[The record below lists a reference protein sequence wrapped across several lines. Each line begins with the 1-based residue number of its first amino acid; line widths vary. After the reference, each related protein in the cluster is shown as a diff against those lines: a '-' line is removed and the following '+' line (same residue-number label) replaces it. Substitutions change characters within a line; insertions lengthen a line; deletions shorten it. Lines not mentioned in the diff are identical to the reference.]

1 MSRIYPFSALVGQQM
16 MITGLLLNAINPR
29 IGGILIR
36 GDKGTGKSTAVRA
49 LGAILP
55 QIQVRE
61 GCPFSCG
68 PDTPADACPHCS
80 PLKGKDK
87 PAFVQRQ
94 TMVVDLPINATE
106 DRVAGTLDL
115 EHALAKGQKRFEPGL
130 LARANRGILYVDEVN
145 LLDDHIVDILLDS
158 AAMGVNSVEREGV
171 SFSHPARFILVGTM
185 NPEEGDLRPQLLDRF
200 GLCVTV
206 SGIEDLAWRDEL
218 VRRWEAFEDDPDKFA
233 AKWNKADQTLK
244 KRILQA
250 MKLLPAVKADDS
262 MIRKITGLSVQ
273 VGVDGH
279 RADLVMLK
287 AAKAHAALCAR
298 RKVMDEDVAVAAKL
312 ALFHRMKKRPFD
324 DLPKNFDTMD
334 KLLCQNRQDSGNKK
348 KALNADCSNADK
360 AKQTAKAKDFGFLTD
375 DAAVFGR
382 QGQAADDKEQNLQC
396 LEPSIADKG
405 PRPTKAPPQGRGFT
419 RTNQSKP
426 KKGRYIGSAID
437 EGNRDIAFDATLRA
451 AAPFCL
457 NRPKGLLALPILKQ
471 DWRAKIRSLKTG
483 LLFVFVV
490 DASGSMGSVL
500 LQETRAAILKL
511 LDRAYKDR
519 AEVALVAFKARS
531 AQILLQ
537 PTKNISNAE
546 KKLRNLPFGGTTP
559 LCAGISL
566 GLDVAIKALSKG
578 RIPWPKIVLV
588 TDGKANVGMGKC
600 AFSGESPLALHEE
613 VFAAARSIKKEK
625 RISSVVIDTEKKHP
639 GSLDLARQ
647 IALHMG
653 AKYVSMETLVP
664 DSIVEAVTA

>member
-1 MSRIYPFSALVGQQM
+1 MSRIYPFSAIVGQEM

-36 GDKGTGKSTAVRA
+36 GDKGTGKSTAVRS

-55 QIQVRE
+55 QIEVRN

-68 PDTPADACPHCS
+68 PETPANACPHCG
-80 PLKGKDK
+80 PITGK
-87 PAFVQRQ
+87 PALVQRQ

-115 EHALAKGQKRFEPGL
+115 EHALTKGQKRFEPGL

-158 AAMGVNSVEREGV
+158 AAMGINSVEREGV
-171 SFSHPARFILVGTM
+171 SFTHPARFILVGTM

-206 SGIEDLAWRDEL
+206 SGIEDLAGRDEL
-218 VRRWEAFEDDPDKFA
+218 VRRWEAFEEDPEKFA
-233 AKWNKADQTLK
+233 AKWKKADQILK

-250 MKLLPAVKADDS
+250 VNLLPSVKADDS
-262 MIRKITGLSVQ
+262 IIRRITQLSVQ
-273 VGVDGH
+273 AGVDGH

-287 AAKAHAALCAR
+287 AAKAHAALNAR
-298 RKVMDEDVAVAAKL
+298 RKVIDEDVAVAARL
-312 ALFHRMKKRPFD
+312 ALFHRMKRRPFD
-324 DLPKNFDTMD
+324 DLPKDFDTMD
-334 KLLCQNRQDSGNKK
+334 KLLCQAQQGSADKK
-348 KALNADCSNADK
+348 KALNADSKDAGK
-360 AKQTAKAKDFGFLTD
+360 VSHTAKPKDFGFLTD
-375 DAAVFGR
+375 DAAVFGMD
-382 QGQAADDKEQNLQC
+382 GHTADNKEQILQC
-396 LEPSIADKG
+396 FEPNIADKT
-405 PRPTKAPPQGRGFT
+405 PRPTKAPPQGRGFA
-419 RTNQSKP
+419 RTSQTKP
-426 KKGRYIGSAID
+426 KKGRYIGSTID
-437 EGNRDIAFDATLRA
+437 ENNQDIALDATLRA

-457 NRPKGLLALPILKQ
+457 QRPKGLLALPILKQ
-471 DWRAKIRSLKTG
+471 DWRAKIRSIKTG

-500 LQETRAAILKL
+500 LRETRAAILKL

-519 AEVALVAFKARS
+519 AEVALVAFKAKS

-566 GLDVAIKALSKG
+566 GLDVALKALTKG
-578 RIPWPKIVLV
+578 KIPWPKIVLV
-588 TDGKANVGMGKC
+588 TDGRANVGMEKN
-600 AFSGESPLALHEE
+600 AFSGESILALHEE

-625 RISSVVIDTEKKHP
+625 RISSLVIDTEKKHP
-639 GSLDLARQ
+639 GSLDMARQ

-664 DSIVEAVTA
+664 DLVVEAVTA